1 MIYTKKKNL
10 SRYLGQS
17 KSLDAAIRA
26 ILHSDPEQLSM
37 GRNDIDGDNAF
48 VNRFDYDTVPQEQ
61 ALWEGHIA
69 YGDVHVLLGGHE
81 KIGVSNVERLT
92 ETVRKLSLI
101 HISEPEGAGGLC
113 RLPGPRGDL
122 VHHDPG
128 GRADRLSR
136 GYPYGQGGRR
146 GHRPCAE
153 VLL

>member
-48 VNRFDYDTVPQEQ
+48 VNRFDYDTMPQEQ

-69 YGDVHVLLGGHE
+69 YGDVHVLLEGHE
-81 KIGVSNVERLT
+81 KIGVSNVEHLIQ
-92 ETVRKLSLI
+92 TVRKEQEDFVGFQGPVETWFSMTPEDVLI
-101 HISEPEGAGGLC
+101 VYPEDIHMVKVAD
-113 RLPGPRGDL
+113 GDTAH
-122 VHHDPG
+122 V
-128 GRADRLSR
+128 RKCC
-136 GYPYGQGGRR
+136 YKFK
-146 GHRPCAE
+146 
-153 VLL
+153 V

>member
-26 ILHSDPEQLSM
+26 ILRNDQEQLSM

-48 VNRFDYDTVPQEQ
+48 VNRFDYDTMPQEQ

-92 ETVRKLSLI
+92 ETVRKEQEDFVGFQGPVETWFTMTPEDVLI
-101 HISEPEGAGGLC
+101 VYPEDIHMVKVAD
-113 RLPGPRGDL
+113 GDTAH
-122 VHHDPG
+122 V
-128 GRADRLSR
+128 RKCC
-136 GYPYGQGGRR
+136 YKFK
-146 GHRPCAE
+146 
-153 VLL
+153 V

>member
-26 ILHSDPEQLSM
+26 ILCNDPEQLSM

-48 VNRFDYDTVPQEQ
+48 VNRFYYDTVPKEQ

-92 ETVRKLSLI
+92 ETVRKEQEDFVGFQGPVETWFTMTPEDVLI
-101 HISEPEGAGGLC
+101 VYPEDIHMVKVAD
-113 RLPGPRGDL
+113 GDTAH
-122 VHHDPG
+122 V
-128 GRADRLSR
+128 RKCC
-136 GYPYGQGGRR
+136 YKFK
-146 GHRPCAE
+146 
-153 VLL
+153 V

>member
-26 ILHSDPEQLSM
+26 ILRNDQEQLSM

-48 VNRFDYDTVPQEQ
+48 VNRFDYDTMPQEQ

-81 KIGVSNVERLT
+81 KIGVSNVEHLT
-92 ETVRKLSLI
+92 ETVRKEQEDFVGFQGPVETWFTMTPEDVLI
-101 HISEPEGAGGLC
+101 VYPEDIHMVKVAD
-113 RLPGPRGDL
+113 GDTAHVRKCCYKFKVEIL
-122 VHHDPG
+122 
-128 GRADRLSR
+128 
-136 GYPYGQGGRR
+136 
-146 GHRPCAE
+146 
-153 VLL
+153 

>member
-26 ILHSDPEQLSM
+26 ILNSDPEQLSM

-48 VNRFDYDTVPQEQ
+48 VNRFDYDTMPQEQ

-92 ETVRKLSLI
+92 ETVRKEQEDFVGFQGPVETWFTMTPEDVLI
-101 HISEPEGAGGLC
+101 VYPEDIHMVKVAD
-113 RLPGPRGDL
+113 GDTAH
-122 VHHDPG
+122 V
-128 GRADRLSR
+128 RKCC
-136 GYPYGQGGRR
+136 YKFK
-146 GHRPCAE
+146 
-153 VLL
+153 V

>member
-26 ILHSDPEQLSM
+26 ILNSDPEQLSM

-48 VNRFDYDTVPQEQ
+48 VNRFDYDTMPQEQ

-81 KIGVSNVERLT
+81 QIGVSNVERLT
-92 ETVRKLSLI
+92 ETVRKEQEDFVGFQGPVETWFTMTPEDVLI
-101 HISEPEGAGGLC
+101 VYPEDIHMVKVAD
-113 RLPGPRGDL
+113 GDTAH
-122 VHHDPG
+122 V
-128 GRADRLSR
+128 RKCC
-136 GYPYGQGGRR
+136 YKFK
-146 GHRPCAE
+146 
-153 VLL
+153 V

>member
-26 ILHSDPEQLSM
+26 ILCNDPEQLSM

-92 ETVRKLSLI
+92 ETVRKEQEDFVGFQGPVETWFTMTPEDVLI
-101 HISEPEGAGGLC
+101 VYPEDIHMVKVAD
-113 RLPGPRGDL
+113 GDTAH
-122 VHHDPG
+122 V
-128 GRADRLSR
+128 RKCC
-136 GYPYGQGGRR
+136 YKFK
-146 GHRPCAE
+146 
-153 VLL
+153 V

>member
-17 KSLDAAIRA
+17 KSLDAAIQA
-26 ILHSDPEQLSM
+26 ILCNDPEQLSM

-92 ETVRKLSLI
+92 ETVRKEQEDFVGFQGPVETWFTMTPEDVLI
-101 HISEPEGAGGLC
+101 VYPEDIHMVKVAD
-113 RLPGPRGDL
+113 GDTAH
-122 VHHDPG
+122 V
-128 GRADRLSR
+128 RKCC
-136 GYPYGQGGRR
+136 YKFK
-146 GHRPCAE
+146 
-153 VLL
+153 V

>member
-26 ILHSDPEQLSM
+26 ILHSDPEQLSI

-48 VNRFDYDTVPQEQ
+48 VNRFDYDTMPQEQ

-92 ETVRKLSLI
+92 ETVRKEQEDFVGFQGPVETWFTMTPEDVLI
-101 HISEPEGAGGLC
+101 VYPEDIHMVKVAD
-113 RLPGPRGDL
+113 GDTAHVRKCCYKFKVEIL
-122 VHHDPG
+122 
-128 GRADRLSR
+128 
-136 GYPYGQGGRR
+136 
-146 GHRPCAE
+146 
-153 VLL
+153 

>member
-26 ILHSDPEQLSM
+26 ILCNDPEQLSM

-92 ETVRKLSLI
+92 ETVRKEQEDFVGFQGPVETWFTMTPEDVLI
-101 HISEPEGAGGLC
+101 VYPE
-113 RLPGPRGDL
+113 DIHM
-122 VHHDPG
+122 VKV
-128 GRADRLSR
+128 ADRDTAHVR
-136 GYPYGQGGRR
+136 KCCYKFK
-146 GHRPCAE
+146 
-153 VLL
+153 V

>member
-48 VNRFDYDTVPQEQ
+48 VNRFDYDTMPQEQ

-81 KIGVSNVERLT
+81 KIGVSNVEHLT
-92 ETVRKLSLI
+92 QTVRKEQEDFVGFQGPVETWFSMTPEDVLI
-101 HISEPEGAGGLC
+101 VYPEDIHMVKVAD
-113 RLPGPRGDL
+113 GDTAH
-122 VHHDPG
+122 V
-128 GRADRLSR
+128 RKCC
-136 GYPYGQGGRR
+136 YKFK
-146 GHRPCAE
+146 
-153 VLL
+153 V

>member
-81 KIGVSNVERLT
+81 KIGVSNVERLS
-92 ETVRKLSLI
+92 ETVRKEQEDFVGFQGPVETWFTMTPEDVLI
-101 HISEPEGAGGLC
+101 VYPEDIHMVKVAD
-113 RLPGPRGDL
+113 GDTAH
-122 VHHDPG
+122 V
-128 GRADRLSR
+128 RKCC
-136 GYPYGQGGRR
+136 YKFK
-146 GHRPCAE
+146 
-153 VLL
+153 V

>member
-26 ILHSDPEQLSM
+26 ILCNDPEQLSM

-48 VNRFDYDTVPQEQ
+48 VNRFDYDTVPQEK

-92 ETVRKLSLI
+92 ETVRKEQEDFVGFQGPVETWFTMTPEDVLI
-101 HISEPEGAGGLC
+101 VYPE
-113 RLPGPRGDL
+113 DIHM
-122 VHHDPG
+122 VKV
-128 GRADRLSR
+128 ADGESTHVRKCCYKFKVEIL
-136 GYPYGQGGRR
+136 
-146 GHRPCAE
+146 
-153 VLL
+153 

>member
-81 KIGVSNVERLT
+81 KIGVSNVEHLT
-92 ETVRKLSLI
+92 ESVRKEQEDFVGFQGPVETWFTMTPEDVLI
-101 HISEPEGAGGLC
+101 VYPEDIHMVKVAD
-113 RLPGPRGDL
+113 GDTAH
-122 VHHDPG
+122 V
-128 GRADRLSR
+128 RKCC
-136 GYPYGQGGRR
+136 YKFKV
-146 GHRPCAE
+146 E
-153 VLL
+153 VL

>member
-92 ETVRKLSLI
+92 ETVRKEQEDFVGFQGPVETWFTMTPEDVLI
-101 HISEPEGAGGLC
+101 VYPEDIHMVKVAD
-113 RLPGPRGDL
+113 GDTAHVRKCCYKFKVEIL
-122 VHHDPG
+122 
-128 GRADRLSR
+128 
-136 GYPYGQGGRR
+136 
-146 GHRPCAE
+146 
-153 VLL
+153 

>member
-48 VNRFDYDTVPQEQ
+48 VNRFDYDTIPQEQ

-92 ETVRKLSLI
+92 ETVRKEQEDFVGFQGPVETWFTMTPEDVLI
-101 HISEPEGAGGLC
+101 VYPEDIHMVKVAD
-113 RLPGPRGDL
+113 GDTAH
-122 VHHDPG
+122 V
-128 GRADRLSR
+128 RKCC
-136 GYPYGQGGRR
+136 YKFK
-146 GHRPCAE
+146 
-153 VLL
+153 V

>member
-92 ETVRKLSLI
+92 ETVRKEQEDFVGFQGPVETWFTMTPEDVLI
-101 HISEPEGAGGLC
+101 VYPEDIHMVKVAD
-113 RLPGPRGDL
+113 GDTAH
-122 VHHDPG
+122 V
-128 GRADRLSR
+128 RKCC
-136 GYPYGQGGRR
+136 YKFK
-146 GHRPCAE
+146 
-153 VLL
+153 V

>member
-26 ILHSDPEQLSM
+26 ILCNDPEQLSM

-92 ETVRKLSLI
+92 ETVRKEQEDFVGFQGPVETWFTMTPEDVLI
-101 HISEPEGAGGLC
+101 VYPEDIHMVKVTD
-113 RLPGPRGDL
+113 GDTAH
-122 VHHDPG
+122 V
-128 GRADRLSR
+128 RKCC
-136 GYPYGQGGRR
+136 YKFK
-146 GHRPCAE
+146 
-153 VLL
+153 V

>member
-48 VNRFDYDTVPQEQ
+48 VNRFDYDTMPQEQ

-92 ETVRKLSLI
+92 ETVRKEQEDFVGFQGPVETWFTMTPEDVLI
-101 HISEPEGAGGLC
+101 VYPEDIHMVKVAD
-113 RLPGPRGDL
+113 GDTAH
-122 VHHDPG
+122 V
-128 GRADRLSR
+128 RKCC
-136 GYPYGQGGRR
+136 YKFK
-146 GHRPCAE
+146 
-153 VLL
+153 V

>member
-26 ILHSDPEQLSM
+26 ILCNDPEQLSM

-48 VNRFDYDTVPQEQ
+48 VNRFDYDTMPQEQ

-92 ETVRKLSLI
+92 ETVRKEQEDFVGFQGPVETWFTMTPEDVLI
-101 HISEPEGAGGLC
+101 VYPEDIHMVKVAD
-113 RLPGPRGDL
+113 GDTAH
-122 VHHDPG
+122 V
-128 GRADRLSR
+128 RKCC
-136 GYPYGQGGRR
+136 YKFK
-146 GHRPCAE
+146 
-153 VLL
+153 V

>member
-26 ILHSDPEQLSM
+26 ILCNDPEQLSM

-48 VNRFDYDTVPQEQ
+48 VNRFDYDTIPQEQ

-92 ETVRKLSLI
+92 ETVRKEQEDFVGFQGPVETWFTMTPEDVLI
-101 HISEPEGAGGLC
+101 VYPEDIHMVKVAD
-113 RLPGPRGDL
+113 GDTAH
-122 VHHDPG
+122 V
-128 GRADRLSR
+128 RKCC
-136 GYPYGQGGRR
+136 YKFK
-146 GHRPCAE
+146 
-153 VLL
+153 V